1 MPDLKRT
8 RNQLKTAIGALLV
21 VDAIAIAMLLTPI
34 AGMRQARQQQIDE
47 LRQEIKQREFAPWR
61 GLDKK
66 IPQARQQIEE
76 FYDERFPTEE
86 SAVDADLGRIAQ
98 ETGVRVSGIKW
109 KPPKDAPVDG
119 LQRVDIAANLSGD
132 YLQLVRFINA
142 LERNQLFFLVEGVE
156 LGNEKDGIVA
166 LQITL
171 ATYMR
176 SA

>member
-8 RNQLKTAIGALLV
+8 RNQLKMALGALLV

-34 AGMRQARQQQIDE
+34 AGMRQARQQQLDE

-66 IPQARQQIEE
+66 IPLAKQQINE
-76 FYDERFPTEE
+76 FYDQRFPTEQ
-86 SAVDADLGRIAQ
+86 SAIDADIGRIAQ
-98 ETGVRVSGIKW
+98 QTGVRVSGEKF
-109 KPPKDAPVDG
+109 KLKQAPIDG
-119 LQRVDIAANLSGD
+119 LERVDIAANLSGD